1 MKKILLYGLS
11 FTLAGVLVFGIIPAM
26 AGKPM
31 DVIQLSNGFPSGDHF
46 NLNIHGKKNDYQC
59 SNCELCTDS
68 ATCDPLVLDC
78 NVINIP
84 EYTSEELINTISYVS
99 GKKVQIEELTVFD
112 SCTEAFDSTPAEV
125 WLPYEEKGYYV
136 IARALGKPSKKDE
149 AVRRI
154 ILENIGLEAYSL
166 EQNVSSPDD
175 VMSQFGLDMML
186 GLITGN
192 GTYKMSDSGE
202 NTLVRFDPDP
212 QDKGKGKSLGKNITD
227 MFLWTGFV
235 FHPSLD
241 LNDDGVVD
249 ELDTEYACWS
259 QYDYDEDGLI
269 ETEDLSYYGLMDRSD
284 LALASPCIYD
294 LNTNGIIDEWDGE
307 FDPWQDGIVPDSE
320 FEAWLYDNMTATI
333 DGVTVTLWEYYNE
346 EWVFNIADLVYQ
358 NQVVINEGIKN
369 LQIRFFPVET
379 TTFEY

>member
-1 MKKILLYGLS
+1 MKKIGLYGL
-11 FTLAGVLVFGIIPAM
+11 FITLVGILVFGIMPAT

-59 SNCELCTDS
+59 NNCELCTDP

-136 IARALGKPSKKDE
+136 IARALGKPGKKDE

-154 ILENIGLEAYSL
+154 IFENIGLDAYSH
-166 EQNVSSPDD
+166 EQDVSSPDD
-175 VMSQFGLDMML
+175 VMSQFGLDMVL

-212 QDKGKGKSLGKNITD
+212 QDKGKGKSLGKNITN

-241 LNDDGVVD
+241 LNEDGAVN
-249 ELDTEYACWS
+249 ELDAEYACWS
-259 QYDYDEDGLI
+259 IYDNDGDGLI
-269 ETEDLSYYGLMDRSD
+269 GAEDLSYYGLIDRSD
-284 LALASPCIYD
+284 LAGASPCNYD
-294 LNTNGIIDEWDGE
+294 LNNNGVIDEWDGE
-307 FDPWQDGIVPDSE
+307 FDPWEAAISPDSE

-369 LQIRFFPVET
+369 LQIRFYPVDT